1 VDSLAET
8 RRVLRR
14 HPALTVDQL
23 SWPTAAQQAGQD
35 DGVYYASAHLFVM
48 ELLKLRDGPA
58 RVRRLLTGLPACY
71 NWQTAFQN
79 AFHDRFPHPLD
90 VEKWWALTV
99 VGTLANDPGPAWTP
113 AESAGR
119 LNDLLQAPVE
129 IRLATNALPSHVAIP
144 LQTAITKLTPAQQAV
159 VLQTRLRDLRIAR
172 WRMSPACQSLTE
184 DYCRVL
190 EDYLGER
197 FTPLPRQTTIKHP
210 AQPAV
215 RWQAGKTIKKLDAL
229 DARRRALELGTQTG
243 HPTPYKN

>member
-1 VDSLAET
+1 
-8 RRVLRR
+8 
-14 HPALTVDQL
+14 
-23 SWPTAAQQAGQD
+23 
-35 DGVYYASAHLFVM
+35 
-48 ELLKLRDGPA
+48 
-58 RVRRLLTGLPACY
+58 
-71 NWQTAFQN
+71 
-79 AFHDRFPHPLD
+79 